1 MVRMRSIALIAPA
14 QMRGRSPVADRRN
27 RLCIWLLLLAL
38 TCQTAVP
45 CSCAQCDF
53 CGQNVVG
60 GPTDEMRPAT
70 PQGCHSHRASKAHT
84 ANCCHLLESP
94 SGSHN
99 PPHPTPVDSPCR
111 KLAAYLV
118 TSNANARASL
128 NLIGDMWSCPITTRL
143 SDRATLRGLDRIA
156 DRSSPPPLQ
165 SSLRGV
171 RLQV

>member
-14 QMRGRSPVADRRN
+14 QMRGRSPVADRCH
-27 RLCIWLLLLAL
+27 RLCTWLLLLAL

-45 CSCAQCDF
+45 CGCAQCDF
-53 CGQNVVG
+53 CGQNVTGV
-60 GPTDEMRPAT
+60 PTDEMRPAS

-84 ANCCHLLESP
+84 ACCHLIESP
-94 SGSHN
+94 NGSHK
-99 PPHPTPVDSPCR
+99 PSHPAPVDSPCR
-111 KLAAYLV
+111 KLAAYVV
-118 TSNANARASL
+118 TANANARTSL
-128 NLIGDMWSCPITTRL
+128 NLIGDTWVCPIIARL